1 MTSTGYVQG
10 INMKIDTYVLTITN
24 SEKRRNE
31 FEGEWREVYRRG
43 WRKESEGRNGIKL

>member
-1 MTSTGYVQG
+1 MILIGYVQG
-10 INMKIDTYVLTITN
+10 INMKIDIYVFIIRN